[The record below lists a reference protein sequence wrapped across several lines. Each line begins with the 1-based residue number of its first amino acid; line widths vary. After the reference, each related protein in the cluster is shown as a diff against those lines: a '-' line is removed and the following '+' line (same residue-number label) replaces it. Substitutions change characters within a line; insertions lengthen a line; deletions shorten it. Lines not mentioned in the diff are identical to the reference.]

1 MKLIDLVKMYV
12 IFFLYQKYVV
22 NGLKIKVFKY
32 VLVYLLKKIRES
44 LVNFFNNMYIKFI
57 LSFG

>member
-1 MKLIDLVKMYV
+1 MKLINLVKMYV